1 VAEPVLLISSDPFLG
16 ANLEAAA
23 NRRVQV
29 TPLDPAHR
37 PPTWPAGPSTTVV
50 LDVAAHHRDSIH
62 TWIRHHHP
70 GALVIL
76 LKPGER
82 HPALPP
88 DRSRVVV
95 TRPFRLIDL
104 VALLEDP
111 FPPEEVAPARSRV
124 PEPEPPPPD
133 PGQALEGEPEP
144 DPAHGG
150 RELVGEVAPNPA
162 DNGPPL
168 GRVTERRE
176 LFARLSTPPHL
187 RRSHSPSRA
196 RVDPPIDP
204 PPLEASD
211 PIPTAEPAQAP
222 EKAGQLPRPDWP
234 TAATQFEAPRPHR
247 PRRHGRRV
255 ATRVLLGVVVAL
267 VVGGGWLG
275 LGLVEAR
282 QDLLVGA
289 AGVRDELARAEA
301 ALARGEPEEAG
312 AAVQAAQRS
321 LQVAAAVPERR
332 EVRVAARLP
341 VLAGGVADSR
351 RLLAA
356 AAGLTGAGERAV
368 AMTPHLRA
376 GPAALLRGDH
386 FDLDAL
392 DDAAAQAKGLVAE
405 LEAARAQLDEVR
417 GGPLEPGVDETR
429 RWASG
434 RLDEALG
441 RARPLV
447 ATLEALPAAVGV
459 GESRRYLVV
468 LTSPAELRPAG
479 GVPLAA
485 REVVLDEGVIDLRP
499 ADSGL
504 AEALRDTGASA
515 NFPTTGK
522 AMLRA
527 VQARGRPRPDGV
539 IALDPLAMRKL
550 LEATGPVA
558 VPGYGR
564 IGAADA
570 VAKLTRDA
578 DLRWPSQ
585 DERGRYHQAVLAT
598 LVARFLSGNDLVAT
612 GRALAAAGA
621 GRNVQVYAADPG
633 LQRMLAGHRLD
644 GALADP
650 GDGDYLA
657 VHTTNRNRSRVDLF
671 QRRSIRQVVQ
681 LARDGSAQ
689 VTRTVKVL
697 NAVPAGRSAGTL
709 ATILP
714 PGAELGSVTLDG
726 RPVRPEVAAEQGR
739 PVVRVGIDLGP
750 GRAATLAVGY
760 RLRPAGGDG
769 GGRRYR
775 LTADPQVLLDP
786 PVLRVE
792 VTAPPGMAPAPTDGW
807 TVQDGARSSP
817 GA

>member
-1 VAEPVLLISSDPFLG
+1 VASPR
-16 ANLEAAA
+16 EA
-23 NRRVQV
+23 
-29 TPLDPAHR
+29 
-37 PPTWPAGPSTTVV
+37 
-50 LDVAAHHRDSIH
+50 
-62 TWIRHHHP
+62 
-70 GALVIL
+70 
-76 LKPGER
+76 E
-82 HPALPP
+82 
-88 DRSRVVV
+88 
-95 TRPFRLIDL
+95 
-104 VALLEDP
+104 
-111 FPPEEVAPARSRV
+111 
-124 PEPEPPPPD
+124 
-133 PGQALEGEPEP
+133 
-144 DPAHGG
+144 
-150 RELVGEVAPNPA
+150 
-162 DNGPPL
+162 
-168 GRVTERRE
+168 
-176 LFARLSTPPHL
+176 
-187 RRSHSPSRA
+187 
-196 RVDPPIDP
+196 
-204 PPLEASD
+204 
-211 PIPTAEPAQAP
+211 
-222 EKAGQLPRPDWP
+222 
-234 TAATQFEAPRPHR
+234 
-247 PRRHGRRV
+247 
-255 ATRVLLGVVVAL
+255 
-267 VVGGGWLG
+267 
-275 LGLVEAR
+275 
-282 QDLLVGA
+282 
-289 AGVRDELARAEA
+289 
-301 ALARGEPEEAG
+301 

-321 LQVAAAVPERR
+321 LRVAAAVPERR

-341 VLAGGVADSR
+341 VLAGGIADTR

-356 AAGLTGAGERAV
+356 AAGLTRAGERAV
-368 AMTPHLRA
+368 AVAPHLQA

-386 FDLDAL
+386 VDLDAL
-392 DDAAAQAKGLVAE
+392 DDATAQAKGLVAE
-405 LEAARAQLDEVR
+405 LEGARAQLDRVR

-429 RWASG
+429 RWALG
-434 RLDEALG
+434 RLDEAMG
-441 RARPLV
+441 RAGPLV

-485 REVVLDEGVIDLRP
+485 REVVLDKGAVDLRP
-499 ADSGL
+499 ADTEL
-504 AEALRDTGASA
+504 AEALRDTGTSA

-539 IALDPLAMRKL
+539 IVLDPLAMRKL

-564 IGAADA
+564 IDAADA

-578 DLRWPSQ
+578 DLRWPDR
-585 DERGRYHQAVLAT
+585 DERSRYHQAVLAT

-612 GRALAAAGA
+612 GRVLGAAGP

-671 QRRSIRQVVQ
+671 QRRGIRQVVR

-689 VTRTVKVL
+689 VTRIVKVV
-697 NAVPAGRSAGTL
+697 NAVPAGEPVRSADASGEASGRSAGTL

-714 PGAELGSVTLDG
+714 PGAELVSATLDG
-726 RPVRPEVAAEQGR
+726 RRVRPELATEQGR

-760 RLRPAGGDG
+760 RLRTAGGDG
-769 GGRRYR
+769 DGLQYR
-775 LTADPQVLLDP
+775 LSADPQVLLDP

-807 TVQDGARSSP
+807 TVEDGASVLSRRLTTTTTATLDLH
-817 GA
+817 G